1 MRRTDREMTREFAL
15 MVVDKSEYASMATVN
30 ADGTPYITT
39 ISMARVG
46 EDIFFHCAPVGQKIN
61 NLRGNPHVCLSCVT
75 GTNVLPEQI
84 TTEYESAII
93 FGTAS
98 ELTDS
103 EERIAG
109 MRAIMQKYSAVIMHK
124 FENIMQTMGT
134 SERMSVW
141 KIHINSITGKCN
153 DKSGKYEQYKMHQQN

>member
-15 MVVDKSEYASMATVN
+15 MVVDKSEYASMAVN
-30 ADGTPYITT
+30 PDGTPYIVT

-46 EDIFFHCAPVGQKIN
+46 EDIFFHCAPVGHKID
-61 NLRGNPHVCLSCVT
+61 NLRANARVCLSCVS

-93 FGTAS
+93 FGEAS
-98 ELTDS
+98 EVT
-103 EERIAG
+103 EPTERMNG
-109 MRAIMQKYSAVIMHK
+109 MRAIMQKYSSVIMDK
-124 FENIMQTMGT
+124 FDNIMQATGKP
-134 SERMSVW
+134 ERMSVW

-153 DKSGKYEQYKMHQQN
+153 DKSGKYEQYKMHKQN